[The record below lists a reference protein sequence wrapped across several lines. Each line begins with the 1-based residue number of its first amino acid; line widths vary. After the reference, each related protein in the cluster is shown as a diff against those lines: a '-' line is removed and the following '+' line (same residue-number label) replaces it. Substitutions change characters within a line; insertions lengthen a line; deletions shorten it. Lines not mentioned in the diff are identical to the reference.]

1 MQNYHTRIR
10 ELREDNDETQA
21 SVASIL
27 KVSQSNYS
35 KYERGERKL
44 TLEQLHILCKHFNVS
59 ADYILGLPKN
69 LSWPR

>member
-1 MQNYHTRIR
+1 MQNYHKRIK

-21 SVASIL
+21 SVAEIL

-44 TLEQLHILCKHFNVS
+44 TLEQLQILCRHFNVS

-69 LSWPR
+69 LDWPR